1 MMCINWCAAFANA
14 RAAASR
20 GGDYGGTMQSDLLEE
35 LRARKPEIQ
44 AHWAELLR
52 VEPVTTPLAYPEAL
66 AHLISWTLDEIF
78 HALAGAARHRTAHSR
93 HLADKPNCPCGR
105 NPLLAY
111 FSSAEKVMQ
120 EALIL
125 AQSQQPHLEPAARD
139 AALLELNLVLR
150 TVARRE
156 IEAFCGVC
164 QHRFEKQP
172 APCPL
177 PHHAHA

>member
-1 MMCINWCAAFANA
+1 
-14 RAAASR
+14 
-20 GGDYGGTMQSDLLEE
+20 MQSDLLEA
-35 LRARKPEIQ
+35 LRAHKSEIR

-52 VEPVTTPLAYPEAL
+52 VEPVTTPLAYPDAL

-78 HALAGAARHRTAHSR
+78 KALAAGPVRTRATHPRSPAER
-93 HLADKPNCPCGR
+93 PACPCGR

-125 AQSQQPHLEPAARD
+125 AQSNQPHLDPGARD
-139 AALLELNLVLR
+139 AALYELNLVLR
-150 TVARRE
+150 SVARRE

-164 QHRFEKQP
+164 QHRFEKVP
-172 APCPL
+172 AECAGAT
-177 PHHAHA
+177 HQVHA